1 MFNSAV
7 NTTCNNILFT
17 YANMRGMTKGKIHPT
32 AARLLEAAK
41 LLKGA
46 DGPSDVARLLGVSPQ
61 KVTNWK
67 SRGVSTEGML
77 DAQRLIGCRAI
88 WLQTGEGEMIDSSG
102 QHVSTENHSANTEQT
117 RRVIADLLPAEKGNV
132 VTWEDEDDLPD
143 DPERVWIDRFDYHF
157 SAGSGLIQWEVR
169 EKHSL
174 PFTKSF
180 FKAKGARPKDCK
192 LLMLRGDSM
201 EPWAEDK
208 NMIMVDTSSTRIMDG
223 ERYAIYF
230 EDEPLVKQIFKEA
243 GGGIVLHS
251 YNPKYP
257 DRLVIPEK
265 LDFVHIV
272 GRVIYRSG

>member
-1 MFNSAV
+1 MPK
-7 NTTCNNILFT
+7 
-17 YANMRGMTKGKIHPT
+17 RKIHET

-41 LLKGA
+41 ILKGA
-46 DGPSDVARLLGVSPQ
+46 EGPSDVARLLGVSPQ
-61 KVTNWK
+61 QVTNWK

-77 DAQRLIGCRAI
+77 DAQRLIGCSAT
-88 WLQTGEGEMIDSSG
+88 WLQTGEGEMIDASSK
-102 QHVSTENHSANTEQT
+102 HISADVDLAVREKTQ
-117 RRVIADLLPAEKGNV
+117 RVIAGLLPAEKGNV
-132 VTWEDEDDLPD
+132 FPWEEEADLPD

-174 PFTKSF
+174 PFTRSF

-243 GGGIVLHS
+243 GGAIRLHS
-251 YNPKYP
+251 YNAKYP
-257 DRLVIPEK
+257 DRLVTPDK
-265 LDFVHIV
+265 LDYVHIV

>member
-1 MFNSAV
+1 
-7 NTTCNNILFT
+7 
-17 YANMRGMTKGKIHPT
+17 MTKGKIHPT

-41 LLKGA
+41 TLKGA
-46 DGPSDVARLLGVSPQ
+46 EGPSDVARLLGVSPQ
-61 KVTNWK
+61 QVTNWK

-77 DAQRLIGCRAI
+77 DAQRLIGCSAT
-88 WLQTGEGEMIDSSG
+88 WLQTGEGEMIDAST
-102 QHVSTENHSANTEQT
+102 QHVLEQGDSAMNEQT

-132 VTWEDEDDLPD
+132 LVWGEEADLPD

-201 EPWAEDK
+201 EPWADDK
-208 NMIMVDTSSTRIMDG
+208 NMIMVDTSSIRIMDG
-223 ERYAIYF
+223 EKYAIYF

-251 YNPKYP
+251 INPKYP
-257 DRLVIPEK
+257 DRLVTPEK

>member
-1 MFNSAV
+1 MTDRQTHE
-7 NTTCNNILFT
+7 TT
-17 YANMRGMTKGKIHPT
+17 
-32 AARLLEAAK
+32 ARLLEAAK
-41 LLKGA
+41 TLKGA
-46 DGPSDVARLLGVSPQ
+46 QGTSDVARLLGHSSPQ
-61 KVTNWK
+61 RVNNWVT
-67 SRGVSTEGML
+67 RGVSKEGL
-77 DAQRLIGCRAI
+77 LEAQRCIGVNAT
-88 WLQTGEGEMIDSSG
+88 WLQTGEGEMIDSAG
-102 QHVSTENHSANTEQT
+102 EHVSAASDLTITEKT
-117 RRVIADLLPAEKGNV
+117 RRVIADLLPSEKGNV
-132 VTWEDEDDLPD
+132 VVWEDEADLPD
-143 DPERVWIDRFDYHF
+143 DPGRVWIDRFDYHF

-201 EPWAEDK
+201 EPWADDK

-223 ERYAIYF
+223 EKYAIYF

-257 DRLVIPEK
+257 DRVVTPDK
-265 LDFVHIV
+265 LEFVHIV

>member
-1 MFNSAV
+1 M
-7 NTTCNNILFT
+7 IE
-17 YANMRGMTKGKIHPT
+17 RQIHAT

-41 LLKGA
+41 ILKGA
-46 DGPSDVARLLGVSPQ
+46 EGPSDVARLLGVSPQ

-67 SRGVSTEGML
+67 KRGVSTEGML
-77 DAQRLIGCRAI
+77 DAQRLIGCSAI
-88 WLQTGEGEMIDSSG
+88 WLQTGEGEMIDSAG
-102 QHVSTENHSANTEQT
+102 QHISVPADLTIRQQT
-117 RRVIADLLPAEKGNV
+117 QRVIADLLPPEKGNV
-132 VTWEDEDDLPD
+132 LAWDDESELPD
-143 DPERVWIDRFDYHF
+143 DPERVWIDRYDYHF

-208 NMIMVDTSSTRIMDG
+208 NMIMVDTSATRIKDG
-223 ERYAIYF
+223 EKYAIYF

-243 GGGIVLHS
+243 GGGIRLHS

-257 DRLVIPEK
+257 DRLVTPDK

-272 GRVIYRSG
+272 GHVIYRSG

>member
-1 MFNSAV
+1 
-7 NTTCNNILFT
+7 
-17 YANMRGMTKGKIHPT
+17 MTKGKVHPT
-32 AARLLEAAK
+32 AARLLDAAK
-41 LLKGA
+41 ILKGA
-46 DGPSDVARLLGVSPQ
+46 EGPSDVARLLGVSPQ

-77 DAQRLIGCRAI
+77 DAQRLIGCSAT
-88 WLQTGEGEMIDSSG
+88 WLQTGEGEMIDTSG
-102 QHVSTENHSANTEQT
+102 QHVLPEDNSAITEQT

-132 VTWEDEDDLPD
+132 VAWGEETDLPD

-201 EPWAEDK
+201 EPWADDK
-208 NMIMVDTSSTRIMDG
+208 NMIMVDVTKTRIIDG

-230 EDEPLVKQIFKEA
+230 EDEPLVKRIYKQA
-243 GGGIVLHS
+243 GGGIILNS
-251 YNPKYP
+251 YNFTKYP
-257 DRLVIPEK
+257 DKIVPADK
-265 LDFVHIV
+265 LDLVHIV
-272 GRVIYRSG
+272 GQVIYRSG

>member
-1 MFNSAV
+1 MKEIRKV
-7 NTTCNNILFT
+7 
-17 YANMRGMTKGKIHPT
+17 HET
-32 AARLLEAAK
+32 ASRLLAAAK
-41 LLKGA
+41 ALSGTE
-46 DGPSDVARLLGVSPQ
+46 GPSDVARLLGVSPQ
-61 KVTNWK
+61 RITNWMT
-67 SRGVSTEGML
+67 RGVSKEGAL
-77 DAQRLIGCRAI
+77 DVQRIIGCSAT
-88 WLQTGEGEMIDSSG
+88 WLLTGKGEMVDSG
-102 QHVSTENHSANTEQT
+102 KHISAGADYPITEQT
-117 RRVIADLLPAEKGNV
+117 RRVIAGLLPPEKGNV
-132 VTWEDEDDLPD
+132 IAWEEESDLPED
-143 DPERVWIDRFDYHF
+143 TERVWIDRYDYHF
-157 SAGSGLIQWEVR
+157 SAGTGLIQWEVR

-223 ERYAIYF
+223 EKYAIYF

-257 DRLVIPEK
+257 DRLVSPDK
-265 LDFVHIV
+265 LDYVHIV